1 MAKTSWALALCLLT
15 TSAAYAQEPR
25 EGEFGAEEAPRGGR
39 AERGERGERGG
50 FGRNGEGEG
59 GFGRGGEGGFGRGG
73 ENGEEG
79 GRGFGRGGFG
89 GRRGNPLFSA
99 LDTDGD
105 GSISKVELRKAVA
118 NLAKLDADGDG
129 NITQEEA
136 GGGGPGGPGGPG
148 FGGPG
153 GAMGDSAEMVNQI
166 MTQDKN
172 GDGRLTL
179 DEVDERT
186 ARMLQRAD
194 QNNDQAIDRNELST
208 AIDQMRQRF
217 GGGPGG
223 GFGGPGGGG
232 GGFGGRG
239 GDDATQRIMSLDK
252 NGDGKISQDEAPES
266 EQVRGML
273 RQADANGDGTVD
285 AKEMEQFSRRM
296 GGRMRGATGRDGQA
310 GPLDRFNRGN
320 DADNPAGGRTRRT
333 RDDEQG

>member
-15 TSAAYAQEPR
+15 SSAAYAQEPR

-39 AERGERGERGG
+39 GERGERGG
-50 FGRNGEGEG
+50 FGR
-59 GFGRGGEGGFGRGG
+59 GGEGGFERGG
-73 ENGEEG
+73 DNGEEG

-136 GGGGPGGPGGPG
+136 GGGPGGPGGP
-148 FGGPG
+148 
-153 GAMGDSAEMVNQI
+153 MGDPSQMVDRMMSADQ
-166 MTQDKN
+166 N
-172 GDGRLTL
+172 GDGKLTA
-179 DEVDERT
+179 DEVDP
-186 ARMLQRAD
+186 RMGMMLRGAD
-194 QNNDQAIDRNELST
+194 QDGDGAVSKDELTT
-208 AIDQMRQRF
+208 AVEQMQQRMGGGGF
-217 GGGPGG
+217 GGPGG

-232 GGFGGRG
+232 RG
-239 GDDATQRIMSLDK
+239 GNDATQRIMSLDK
-252 NGDGKISQDEAPES
+252 NGDGKISLDEAPDS

-285 AKEMEQFSRRM
+285 ASEMEQFSRRM

-320 DADNPAGGRTRRT
+320 DAENPSDRRSRRT